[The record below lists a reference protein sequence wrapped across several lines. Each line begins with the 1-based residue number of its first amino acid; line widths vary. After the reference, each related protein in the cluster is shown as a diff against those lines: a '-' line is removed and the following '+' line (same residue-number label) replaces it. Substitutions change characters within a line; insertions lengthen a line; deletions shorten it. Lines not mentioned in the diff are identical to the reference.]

1 PSVHTNGTGKLTLT
15 INADNTMSY
24 TLTYS
29 GLNTP
34 AQIAHVH
41 LGQPNVP
48 GGIVFWLCG
57 GGSKATTPCPAGT
70 TTPATVTGTVAASD
84 VVLQPTQGIINAGD
98 LAGIVQEIRA
108 GFAYANVHTTSSPG
122 GEIRGQLS
130 SHGDEQGD
138 DDNDQD

>member
-1 PSVHTNGTGKLTLT
+1 
-15 INADNTMSY
+15 M
-24 TLTYS
+24 
-29 GLNTP
+29 
-34 AQIAHVH
+34 
-41 LGQPNVP
+41 P